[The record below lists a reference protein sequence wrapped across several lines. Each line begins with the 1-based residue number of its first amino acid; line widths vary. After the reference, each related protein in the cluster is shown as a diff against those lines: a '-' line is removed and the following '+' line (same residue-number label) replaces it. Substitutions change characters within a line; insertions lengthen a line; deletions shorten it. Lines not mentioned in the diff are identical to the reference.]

1 MRTQTKRQ
9 DEMPKVRQ
17 ECIVTIS
24 GENDLASQWNVSQG
38 RRIAALSDQ
47 AEDQGYRLTAR
58 AEPVKSALYA
68 AHLVIEGPGC
78 RTPRCFHALDYF
90 YDPAQALR
98 YAIRWGRIWVDH
110 RPTKV
115 AAERGG
121 SESSESSESCT
132 EPPLKEER
140 ADWVG
145 NHE

>member
-9 DEMPKVRQ
+9 NEMPKVRQ

-110 RPTKV
+110 RAAKV
-115 AAERGG
+115 AAERVA
-121 SESSESSESCT
+121 SASAASYT
-132 EPPLKEER
+132 ELPLKEER
-140 ADWVG
+140 ADWVD